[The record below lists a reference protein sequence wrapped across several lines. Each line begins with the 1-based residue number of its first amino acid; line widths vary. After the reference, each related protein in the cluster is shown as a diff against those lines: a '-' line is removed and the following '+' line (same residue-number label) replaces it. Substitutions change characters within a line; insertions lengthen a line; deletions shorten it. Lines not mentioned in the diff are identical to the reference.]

1 VDVQWG
7 PESGKSLLGVVANPL
22 MEQAGISGEAHVTT
36 EIDGSLRKGRIFFA
50 VRPEDSLL
58 VEAVTPS
65 DDTIA
70 LLAMHKGRFMT
81 YERGEAAC
89 RVGPPCRANVMRV
102 LPVYMNGAE
111 VVQMFFG
118 RPPLI
123 KGTLKPLVL
132 DKKTRRRVLELSST
146 DGSRQRLEFSASR
159 RRLFRSQ
166 IWFGDT
172 LISEIRYDRFRRGP
186 QGQQLPGRVQIR
198 RPDAKTRI
206 TIRLLDVDALEENPH
221 TFSTDC
227 PAGTTAV
234 EQPCVIE
241 P

>member
-1 VDVQWG
+1 
-7 PESGKSLLGVVANPL
+7 
-22 MEQAGISGEAHVTT
+22 MEETGISGEAQVIS
-36 EIDGSLRKGRIFFA
+36 EVDGSLRKGRIFFA

-70 LLAMHKGRFMT
+70 ILAMHKDRFMT
-81 YERGEAAC
+81 YERGEATC

-123 KGTLKPLVL
+123 DGDLNPLVL
-132 DKKTRRRVLELSST
+132 DSKTRRRVLELTRT
-146 DGSRQRLEFSASR
+146 DGIRQRLEFSASR

-166 IWFGDT
+166 IWSGDT

-186 QGQQLPGRVQIR
+186 KGQELPGRVQIR
-198 RPDAKTRI
+198 RPDIKAHI
-206 TIRLLDVDALEENPH
+206 TIRLLEVDALQENPR

-227 PAGTTAV
+227 PGGTKAV
-234 EQPCVIE
+234 EQPCEIA